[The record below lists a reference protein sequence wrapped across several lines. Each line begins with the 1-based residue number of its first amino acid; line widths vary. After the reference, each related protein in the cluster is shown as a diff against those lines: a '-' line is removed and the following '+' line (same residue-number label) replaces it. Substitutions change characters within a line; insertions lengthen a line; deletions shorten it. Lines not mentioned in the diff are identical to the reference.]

1 MGSGWNDGRGGW
13 AGSLSREAP
22 LLDFHLRK
30 RGLASAAGRARGRV
44 ALEEETGEEKGPVL
58 VL

>member
-13 AGSLSREAP
+13 AGSVSREAP
-22 LLDFHLRK
+22 LLEFHLRK
-30 RGLASAAGRARGRV
+30 RGLAGATGRARGRV
-44 ALEEETGEEKGPVL
+44 ELEEETGEEDGPVW